1 MWQIEFFFRAKRN
14 YDFQNSI
21 KRTSTEIIFV
31 ERGSK
36 NRHDLSKYNRGTTL
50 FSCMR
55 VRRQAASINL
65 NKHHYIKAAPRNSK
79 SIFRKLW
86 TRFNKIDPTIP
97 PSIGET
103 WRRHCRINYTR
114 YYLRILSWI
123 SISYLNVQRVVST
136 YIVNFQLTIYYQNV
150 VQLNE
155 KLNRNC

>member
-1 MWQIEFFFRAKRN
+1 MKAFKTNLHLIKKMWQIEFFFRAKRN

-31 ERGSK
+31 ERGSR

-97 PSIGET
+97 PPRSVKRGADTVELI
-103 WRRHCRINYTR
+103 TR
-114 YYLRILSWI
+114 DII
-123 SISYLNVQRVVST
+123 SGSYRGSLFRT
-136 YIVNFQLTIYYQNV
+136 
-150 VQLNE
+150 
-155 KLNRNC
+155 